1 MTKNQFQQ
9 IITFVYELLGDK
21 EKINASEI
29 EVNSIDDLL
38 DKMEIKISRVEESYV
53 IESTS
58 QELSNKLDIEI
69 NHPLLCVKKK
79 FYDSNNEII
88 LISIKHI
95 VTERYTYTNFIKN

>member
-1 MTKNQFQQ
+1 
-9 IITFVYELLGDK
+9 
-21 EKINASEI
+21 
-29 EVNSIDDLL
+29 
-38 DKMEIKISRVEESYV
+38 MEIKISRVEESYV

-88 LISIKHI
+88 LISIK
-95 VTERYTYTNFIKN
+95 TLLRTNFKKINVSR